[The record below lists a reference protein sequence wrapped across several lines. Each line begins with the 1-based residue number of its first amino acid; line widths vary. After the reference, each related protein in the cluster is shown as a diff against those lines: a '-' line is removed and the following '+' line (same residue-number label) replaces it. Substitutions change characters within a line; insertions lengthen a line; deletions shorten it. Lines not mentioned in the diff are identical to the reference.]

1 LPSLGHLRAEGMEP
15 LWSPV
20 VATSGKSHPYA
31 SAEMRLTKPERLPS
45 VATDCRERCMV
56 SRRVADRCRRLRKT
70 LWGAKNR
77 VPPANPHFSERA
89 PNFDTPHGSSS
100 GTPSGSGVAS
110 GPDESG
116 PRVLTPSVVITPL
129 TVLFSTSVGHDSSL
143 GESSRYRLSLRALR
157 RVTRKRRRGSGPCSN
172 CSSSSSAC
180 PSVTCS
186 TV

>member
-89 PNFDTPHGSSS
+89 PNFDTPHPLMAIAEGSRIAVYDL
-100 GTPSGSGVAS
+100 TEPEW
-110 GPDESG
+110 DENA
-116 PRVLTPSVVITPL
+116 LVIPQT
-129 TVLFSTSVGHDSSL
+129 DA
-143 GESSRYRLSLRALR
+143 LRA
-157 RVTRKRRRGSGPCSN
+157 
-172 CSSSSSAC
+172 
-180 PSVTCS
+180 
-186 TV
+186 